1 MNERKSRLYSM
12 ILCLILSIS
21 SIAMTIVLDNLI
33 GVGNFIYIGPAA
45 VNVSSINGMLMTMTF
60 LFCIIMACFEYKIG
74 ARIAYGVIGLYL
86 LMTLRTISFMK
97 NFAALPGV
105 FSGILSLFAIA
116 IIGTLFRN
124 AEKKMITDYT
134 TKLLNTRGFID
145 ILDNAVKDGKKF
157 SLAYLQID
165 NFRSINDDYG
175 HEKGDEIL
183 SVVGERIKKNTEKNT
198 TVARIG
204 GAEFAIIVNE
214 GADEKEVIERIL
226 ANISQ
231 TITINVGDFEK
242 NCYLEAFAGIAKFP
256 ADGKDKVSLSKSADT
271 ALLHACEKGEK
282 IVTFDKSMSDEI
294 SKFKEIE
301 RLVKEG
307 IEKKN
312 LYLLYQPQF
321 VIKDKTLRGFE
332 ALVRMRT
339 DDGQIISPNEFI
351 PVAEKSNLIFQIDEY
366 VIKMAMSDFTETLR
380 IADKKIILSVNISA
394 NGMAREEFVPY
405 VKEQIEKFNFPAE
418 CLELEITEY
427 SFAEA
432 QDRTRRNIEELRE
445 LGVQIA
451 LDDFGTGYTSIAQL
465 INLPINLL
473 KIDKTLVDDIESNDA
488 SRDLINAVGYMGHRM
503 DCEVILE
510 GVETESQL
518 DRIKLLDCDFV
529 QGYVWGKPLERS
541 KALDMIDENSDIQV
555 DS

>member
-1 MNERKSRLYSM
+1 MNERKSRIYSM
-12 ILCLILSIS
+12 ILCLILSLFC
-21 SIAMTIVLDNLI
+21 IAMTIFLDITI
-33 GVGNFIYIGPAA
+33 GIGENIYIGPA
-45 VNVSSINGMLMTMTF
+45 VVSVSSINGMLMTMSF
-60 LFCIIMACFEYKIG
+60 LFCIIMSCFEYRIG
-74 ARIAYGVIGLYL
+74 ARIAYVVIGVYFA
-86 LMTLRTISFMK
+86 MTVRTIFVMK
-97 NFAALPGV
+97 NFAALPGA
-105 FSGILSLFAIA
+105 FSGLLSIFAIA

-134 TKLLNTRGFID
+134 TKLLNTRGFIE
-145 ILDNAVKDGKKF
+145 ILEKMVKDGKNF

-165 NFRSINDDYG
+165 NFRAINDDYG

-183 SVVGERIKKNTEKNT
+183 SIVGERMKNTAGKNGK
-198 TVARIG
+198 VSRIG
-204 GAEFAIIVNE
+204 GAEFAILVGE
-214 GADEKEVIERIL
+214 GVDECALVESIISS
-226 ANISQ
+226 ISQ
-231 TITINVGDFEK
+231 TISINVGEYEK
-242 NCYLEAFAGIAKFP
+242 NCYLDANAGIAKYP
-256 ADGKDKVSLSKSADT
+256 ADGKDKVALIKSADT
-271 ALLHACEKGEK
+271 ALLHACNNGEK
-282 IVTFDKSMSDEI
+282 IVYFDESMSDEI
-294 SKFKEIE
+294 YKLKEVE
-301 RLVKEG
+301 RLIKESL
-307 IEKKN
+307 EKKN
-312 LYLLYQPQF
+312 LYLVYQPQF

-332 ALVRMRT
+332 ALVRMRNEGGKT
-339 DDGQIISPNEFI
+339 ISPNEFI

-366 VIKMAMSDFTETLR
+366 VLRMAMSEFTETLN
-380 IADKKIILSVNISA
+380 IAEKKVILSVNISA
-394 NGMAREEFVPY
+394 NGMAREEFAEY
-405 VKEQIEKFNFPAE
+405 VKEQLEELHFSPE

-432 QDRTRRNIEELRE
+432 QDRTRKNIEELRK

-473 KIDKTLVDDIESNDA
+473 KVDKSLVDDIESNDA

-541 KALDMIDENSDIQV
+541 KALDMIE
-555 DS
+555 